1 MDDAR
6 KELGMLE
13 SETSESVNFELSKN
27 DITIKPLEMQIY
39 EDLQQKSHYSALQDQ
54 LKFIVKPELRRDH
67 ESYIFEKAIVTGLN
81 GLATKNWQEVPDL
94 TVANLYHY
102 FQ

>member
-1 MDDAR
+1 MDDER

-39 EDLQQKSHYSALQDQ
+39 EDLQQKSHYSSPKSLSRA
-54 LKFIVKPELRRDH
+54 
-67 ESYIFEKAIVTGLN
+67 
-81 GLATKNWQEVPDL
+81 
-94 TVANLYHY
+94 
-102 FQ
+102 